1 MTGMS
6 PMEALNRVAKNTGQ
20 SPLESMSILTSSE
33 AVPYRDDLEQRIQN
47 YRKWGISP
55 VEAWA
60 KVARDIGISPEEVEK
75 IITQYPGDSTNIE
88 KFIKVIEDI
97 IIKYRNTIYCG
108 INTRRTKFEIESKRK
123 IIAFSQKMSQ
133 VTNKYSLSL
142 IVLYAIL
149 VLWIL
154 YYVELENIVVVLRN
168 LKWVFK
174 PLSWKSLLS
183 PSAVVFNI
191 ANIATIF
198 VPIIIIL
205 IIPIFFDK
213 EQPTLWNKEQY
224 FYKRRYLWTA
234 LAIISIFV
242 LMFILTVI
250 IWGSY
255 PVIID
260 EEKNIRLRMI
270 PFIPWPNYPLL
281 K

>member
-1 MTGMS
+1 MS
-6 PMEALNRVAKNTGQ
+6 PTEALNRVAKNTGQ

-47 YRKWGISP
+47 YRKRGISP
-55 VEAWA
+55 VEGWD
-60 KVARDIGISPEEVEK
+60 KVARDIGISPEEAG

-97 IIKYRNTIYCG
+97 INKYRNTLYCG
-108 INTRRTKFEIESKRK
+108 LNTRGNKFEFKGKTK
-123 IIAFSQKMSQ
+123 IIEFDQKMSQ
-133 VTNKYSLSL
+133 VTNKYGLSL
-142 IVLYAIL
+142 ISLYAIL
-149 VLWIL
+149 VLWII
-154 YYVELENIVVVLRN
+154 YCVELENILVAWRN
-168 LKWVFK
+168 LKWIFI
-174 PLSWKSLLS
+174 PLSWKSFIS

-191 ANIATIF
+191 ANILTIF

-213 EQPTLWNKEQY
+213 EQPTFWNKQQY
-224 FYKRRYLWTA
+224 FYKRRYLWAA
-234 LAIISIFV
+234 LAIISLFV
-242 LMFILTVI
+242 LMFILTII

-260 EEKNIRLRMI
+260 EGKNIRLRMI